1 MNRYICVVFFLCSL
15 LLTAC
20 GGTDAA
26 PLPEET
32 APNTAEV
39 STESQP
45 AAADWG
51 ITLTA
56 ESVTSTSLTIRCVQ
70 SGGAP
75 TGELTTGSFYTVER
89 KTDSGWEPVEYLP
102 QEGELAWTTEAWLI
116 PLNGEVTW
124 DVSWNW
130 LYGALPD
137 GDYRIG
143 KDVMDWRAPG
153 DSDNRMVY
161 AEFSLSAA

>member
-1 MNRYICVVFFLCSL
+1 MNRYFCVLLLLCSL

-32 APNTAEV
+32 TTDTAEV
-39 STESQP
+39 ATRSQS

-56 ESVTSTSLTIRCVQ
+56 EAVTDTGLTIRCVQ
-70 SGGAP
+70 SGDTP
-75 TGELTTGSFYTVER
+75 TGELTTGSFYEVER
-89 KTDSGWEPVEYLP
+89 KTDSGWEPLDYLS
-102 QEGELAWTTEAWLI
+102 QEGELAWTMEAWLI
-116 PLNGEVTW
+116 PLNGEVSW
-124 DVSWNW
+124 DVNWRW

-137 GDYRIG
+137 GNYRIG
-143 KDVMDWRAPG
+143 KDITDWRSPG

-161 AEFSLSAA
+161 AEFSLPAT